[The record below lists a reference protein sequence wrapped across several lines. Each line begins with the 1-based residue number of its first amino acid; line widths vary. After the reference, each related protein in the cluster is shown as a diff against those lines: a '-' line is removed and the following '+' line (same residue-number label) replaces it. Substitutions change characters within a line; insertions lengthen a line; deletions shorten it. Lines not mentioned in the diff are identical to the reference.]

1 MPLRNEWALARARL
15 QSEAP
20 ISDDVDLIELQ
31 KQAAAYVC
39 EAKGW
44 SASNELVST
53 IDAVARRYSEH
64 VIRKKHMNAKRAA
77 DRSQPQQPLRH
88 AQR

>member
-1 MPLRNEWALARARL
+1 MPSRNEWALARARL

-20 ISDDVDLIELQ
+20 ISDDIDLIELQ
-31 KQAAAYVC
+31 KQAAEYVS
-39 EAKGW
+39 EAKRR

-64 VIRKKHMNAKRAA
+64 VIRKK
-77 DRSQPQQPLRH
+77 QRH
-88 AQR
+88 ER